1 MSLININM
9 CCEYKYT
16 NQQTN
21 FTFNRIKE
29 LIDNNKLN
37 LDPTYQ
43 RSVVWTDD
51 KMMSLIDSIIHRY
64 YYPPIILNLIN
75 GYYNCIDGKQ
85 RITSIM
91 KFLNNKIYYS
101 INDDKIYFKDFDE
114 QSKEF
119 FLNTQFQVC
128 LYTEL
133 DYHVEVEIFRRVQK
147 GVIMTTMEIMKSHNS
162 ELICDIINKT
172 NNYINIW
179 KKYNISI
186 KREHYLNYILRI
198 LMMQYKKE
206 KGFITLTIVE
216 IEKFIKNYT
225 KNIDHENEF
234 YINLKTL
241 FDFLIEHEDNLKS
254 NNNKILSIV
263 EVLLLYKM
271 ILDNNIILYTD
282 NYIYYCTNMYRKSTT
297 YTPKLLNS
305 AYNEM
310 LSIIFDE

>member
-1 MSLININM
+1 M

-21 FTFNRIKE
+21 FTFIRIKE

-37 LDPTYQ
+37 LDPKYQ

-114 QSKEF
+114 QSKEL
-119 FLNTQFQVC
+119 FLTTQFQVC

-179 KKYNISI
+179 KKYNIST

-206 KGFITLTIVE
+206 KGFITVTIVE
-216 IEKFIKNYT
+216 IEKFVKNYT

-241 FDFLIEHEDNLKS
+241 FNFLIEHEDNLKS

-282 NYIYYCTNMYRKSTT
+282 NYIYYCTNMYRKPTT

-310 LSIIFDE
+310 ISIIFDE